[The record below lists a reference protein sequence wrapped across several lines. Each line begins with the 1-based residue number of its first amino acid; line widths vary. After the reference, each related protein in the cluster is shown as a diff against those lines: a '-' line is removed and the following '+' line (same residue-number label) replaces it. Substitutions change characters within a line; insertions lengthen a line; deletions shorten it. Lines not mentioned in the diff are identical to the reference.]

1 MARGLVSRARPLVT
15 VLALLLGAC
24 QPTLEGALPPA
35 RDVQAPR
42 VVTAEGPAP
51 AGGVARV
58 AYPSQP
64 LGGLPVDDLDVAGGD
79 LMALWGLPLYRF
91 DAAGLPRPALVD
103 TARVSPD
110 GTRVEL
116 RLRRGSWSDG
126 EPVSGH
132 DVRATVEAVRAGADS
147 AARLA
152 WLEEVEVDDADAS
165 RIVLHLTQPTRR
177 WPQLLAHTGVLAAH
191 VLEDTDL
198 ADLGA
203 PPPVV
208 GGPYVPVDVQ
218 PGLRWDFEAHPDGPL
233 GPPGLDGVE
242 VLIVP
247 AFDTALGMLGQ
258 GELDAII
265 GHLAIRPQLR
275 VEGLDDGGFPVGPET
290 LTVAAPHGGTEV
302 ALRFTDDGA
311 LGDRPDLRRAVRDA
325 ADVAHLVEGLDLGVT
340 AGERAPARPAQ
351 DGRDPQPAAD
361 VDAAMMVSSEQ
372 EALVA
377 TGRLLEAQVRGHDG
391 RLRIEDE
398 PTPLDV
404 RRAGALD
411 AALVVRRHPADR
423 DLRPYLPEADHDRVR
438 VAERAL
444 TTTDQ
449 PVLEAWEHLADVAR
463 EVPLYRA
470 RVTHVWHERLEGVEP
485 SAWPGAGLSSAHR
498 WRLRDGG

>member
-1 MARGLVSRARPLVT
+1 MSRARPLVT
-15 VLALLLGAC
+15 GLALLLAAC

-35 RDVQAPR
+35 RDVEVPR
-42 VVTAEGPAP
+42 IVTAEGPIAG
-51 AGGVARV
+51 GGVARV

-64 LGGLPVDDLDVAGGD
+64 LDGLPVDDLDVAGGD

-91 DAAGLPRPALVD
+91 DAAGLPRPALVE

-116 RLRRGSWSDG
+116 RLRSGSWSDG
-126 EPVSGH
+126 EPVTGH
-132 DVRATVEAVRAGADS
+132 DVRATVEAVRASAGA

-165 RIVLHLTQPTRR
+165 RIVLRLTQPTRR
-177 WPQLLAHTGVLAAH
+177 WPQLLAGTGVLAAH
-191 VLEDTDL
+191 MLEDTDL
-198 ADLGA
+198 ADLGG

-208 GGPYVPVDVQ
+208 GGPYVPADVQ
-218 PGLRWDFEAHPDGPL
+218 PSLRWEFEAHPDGPL

-242 VLIVP
+242 ILIVP
-247 AFDTALGMLGQ
+247 AFDTALGMLGD
-258 GELDAII
+258 GRLDAII

-275 VEGLDDGGFPVGPET
+275 VEELADGGFSVGPDT
-290 LTVAAPHGGTEV
+290 LTVAAPHGGTEI
-302 ALRFTDDGA
+302 ALRFTQDGA
-311 LGDRPDLRRAVRDA
+311 LGDRPDLRRAVRDT
-325 ADVAHLVEGLDLGVT
+325 ADVRHLVEGLGLGVV

-351 DGRDPQPAAD
+351 SDREPQPAAD
-361 VDAAMMVSSEQ
+361 VDAAMMVSGEQ
-372 EALVA
+372 GALVA
-377 TGRLLEAQVRGHDG
+377 TGRLLEAQVRGEEG

-404 RRAGALD
+404 RRAAALD
-411 AALVVRRHPADR
+411 AALVVRRHAPDR
-423 DLRPYLPEADHDRVR
+423 DLRPYLPEGHHDLVR
-438 VAERAL
+438 AAERAL
-444 TTTDQ
+444 TTTD
-449 PVLEAWEHLADVAR
+449 PTVLEAWERIADVAR